1 MESAKAADVLRAT
14 LDPKGS
20 VTVADA
26 AARGG
31 LALRDAELGL
41 QSLTHEYR
49 GQLRVTNEGQLVYR
63 FPHGF
68 TKPWETR
75 DRVDRA
81 LAAAGHALVTTLR
94 FVARAWI
101 MIVLLGYTAVF
112 VSMLIAMTL
121 ASRDSNNNSR
131 RGGGG
136 GFAYVLMRA
145 LADAF
150 FWTSRPYSYAY
161 ADARAPSRRARNE
174 PEVPLYEKVNRFL
187 FGPTR
192 AVEDP
197 RAKERLV
204 IAAIR
209 AGKGRIGL
217 ADVMRV
223 TGMTREQADPMM
235 ARLMLDYEGDVDVS
249 EEGGIVYRFPA
260 IRKTTNDAPE
270 PTPPAA
276 WERAI
281 NDLGPFTGNSFGA
294 NLAIFAL
301 NWFNLVM
308 GWWSIEN
315 GMTLERFAT
324 LFQRYPHP
332 HQVFDTGTPIVLG
345 VVPLVFSAFLF
356 AIPIARAFGRPFA
369 ARKLTREKGRIA
381 VLKEVL
387 ERTKAKRPI
396 QDAVVSD
403 AWERATG
410 KKPDSMELTRELTAL
425 GGDVEMET
433 GQARW
438 RFVDLETEAAAV
450 EAEREAASDEERK
463 LEAVVFSTESDKLN

>member
-1 MESAKAADVLRAT
+1 MESAKAAEVLRGK

-41 QSLTHEYR
+41 QALTHEYR

-68 TKPWETR
+68 DKPWETR

-81 LAAAGHALVTTLR
+81 LAAAGHGFVTTMR

-101 MIVLLGYTAVF
+101 TIVLLGYTAIF
-112 VSMLIAMTL
+112 VSLLSAMTM
-121 ASRDSNNNSR
+121 ASCDNHSSR

-136 GFAYVLMRA
+136 LAYVLMRA

-161 ADARAPSRRARNE
+161 VGARAPVSRRNNE

-187 FGPTR
+187 FGITQPPG
-192 AVEDP
+192 DP
-197 RAKERLV
+197 RESERLV

-223 TGMTREQADPMM
+223 TGLTREQADPMM

-260 IRKTTNDAPE
+260 MRKTTNDAPE
-270 PTPPAA
+270 PEPKPV

-281 NDLGPFTGNSFGA
+281 NELGPFTGNSFGA
-294 NLAIFAL
+294 NFAIFAL

-308 GWWSIEN
+308 GAWSIEH
-315 GMTLERFAT
+315 GMTIERFMT
-324 LFQRYPHP
+324 LFQRHP
-332 HQVFDTGTPIVLG
+332 LPVLDTGMPIVLG
-345 VVPLVFSAFLF
+345 VIPLVFSTFLF

-369 ARKLTREKGRIA
+369 AQKAKREKGRIA
-381 VLKEVL
+381 VLQVVL
-387 ERTKAKRPI
+387 ERLRAKRPV
-396 QDAVVSD
+396 QDAIVAD
-403 AWERATG
+403 AWKRATG
-410 KKPDSMELTRELTAL
+410 DTPDSMALTRELTSL
-425 GGDVEMET
+425 GGDVEMES

-450 EAEREAASDEERK
+450 EAEREAASEEERK
-463 LEAVVFSTESDKLN
+463 LEEVVFSTESKEIH